1 MFQLIFSKK
10 KAQKAQKAQKYLYK
24 VILILIV
31 WFGGRKQK
39 CSVSSVASHIKNMIR
54 GVTTGFKFR
63 MRLAYKHFPIMTN
76 IINGNKTIEIKN
88 FIGEKIVRKIEAREG
103 VTV

>member
-1 MFQLIFSKK
+1 
-10 KAQKAQKAQKYLYK
+10 
-24 VILILIV
+24 
-31 WFGGRKQK
+31 
-39 CSVSSVASHIKNMIR
+39 MIR

-103 VTV
+103 VTVQKEEKDID

>member
-1 MFQLIFSKK
+1 
-10 KAQKAQKAQKYLYK
+10 
-24 VILILIV
+24 
-31 WFGGRKQK
+31 
-39 CSVSSVASHIKNMIR
+39 MIR

-88 FIGEKIVRKIEAREG
+88 FIGEKIVRKIQAREG